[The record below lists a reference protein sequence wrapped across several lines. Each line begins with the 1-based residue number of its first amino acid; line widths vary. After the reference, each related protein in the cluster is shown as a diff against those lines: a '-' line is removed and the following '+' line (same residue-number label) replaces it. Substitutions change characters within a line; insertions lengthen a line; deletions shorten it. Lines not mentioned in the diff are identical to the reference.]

1 MEKVLFPLFAC
12 FLISFYYI
20 SPAKSIKSEIREN
33 ANHSLVPFGER
44 VATAVLKMI
53 SSFPTHGGP
62 NK

>member
-1 MEKVLFPLFAC
+1 MEKVLFLLFAC
-12 FLISFYYI
+12 FLISFHYI
-20 SPAKSIKSEIREN
+20 SPAKSIKREN